1 MTATKLGSSAIR
13 SCLDKASVNPSV
25 VEEVF
30 MGCVIQVQRR
40 QRKDTT
46 DTLCQSGLGQAPA
59 RQAALGAGVEVSTPC
74 TTINKVCASGLKAL
88 TLATAQLSLG
98 HRTVMVAGGMESLSN
113 SPFTLPRGQ
122 TPYGGMTLT
131 DTCNQDGLTDAYS
144 GWHMGK
150 CAEVGILTGS
160 FTSTL
165 ESSEHG
171 THHGDVSRGTGRL
184 RVGKLQEN

>member
-1 MTATKLGSSAIR
+1 
-13 SCLDKASVNPSV
+13 
-25 VEEVF
+25 

-98 HRTVMVAGGMESLSN
+98 HPVVPTQQPACAPLQAEAGH
-113 SPFTLPRGQ
+113 PRLP
-122 TPYGGMTLT
+122 
-131 DTCNQDGLTDAYS
+131 A
-144 GWHMGK
+144 H
-150 CAEVGILTGS
+150 
-160 FTSTL
+160 
-165 ESSEHG
+165 
-171 THHGDVSRGTGRL
+171 
-184 RVGKLQEN
+184 